1 MTYIN
6 SNISNHLPKITLDYI
21 NAEESLKS
29 FYYKKN
35 NIENYLDQ
43 IKEKN
48 KLYNHNFREVLKKEL
63 LNQYRNL
70 SNNKKQLDQIKRL
83 SDKNTFT
90 VTTGHQLNLF
100 TGPLY
105 FFYKIIDTI
114 KICEQLKIK
123 YSKYNFVPI
132 FWMASED
139 HDFDEINFFKTNNHK
154 FEWKV
159 QSKGPVGRLKTE
171 S

>member
-1 MTYIN
+1 LTYIN

-21 NAEESLKS
+21 NAEKSIKS

-35 NIENYLDQ
+35 DIENYLDQ

-48 KLYNHNFREVLKKEL
+48 KLYNHSFREVLKKEL

-70 SNNKKQLDQIKRL
+70 SNNKKQLDQINRL

-114 KICEQLKIK
+114 KICNQLKLNIL
-123 YSKYNFVPI
+123 SIILFHLLDGI
-132 FWMASED
+132 RGS
-139 HDFDEINFFKTNNHK
+139 
-154 FEWKV
+154 
-159 QSKGPVGRLKTE
+159 
-171 S
+171 

>member
-21 NAEESLKS
+21 NAEKSIKS

-35 NIENYLDQ
+35 DIENYLDQ

-48 KLYNHNFREVLKKEL
+48 KLYNHSFREVLKKEL

-70 SNNKKQLDQIKRL
+70 SNNKKQLDQINRL

-114 KICEQLKIK
+114 KICNQLKLNIL
-123 YSKYNFVPI
+123 SIILFHLLDGI
-132 FWMASED
+132 RGS
-139 HDFDEINFFKTNNHK
+139 
-154 FEWKV
+154 
-159 QSKGPVGRLKTE
+159 
-171 S
+171 